1 MGSWAD
7 LDLPAPVVRMSVA
20 ATAAVA
26 AATAGNDHEHQNSNW
41 KKKQRMVLH
50 HVGVIIVEYPM
61 SPPSCLVSSRMN
73 KAWFLDDLFFA
84 LYPHLHP
91 PKFLLPCIC
100 YPFHLDIHY
109 WVFHDFKSYP
119 PNHVGV

>member
-7 LDLPAPVVRMSVA
+7 LDLPAPVVRTSVA

-50 HVGVIIVEYPM
+50 DVGVITAEYPL
-61 SPPSCLVSSRMN
+61 SPPSCLVSSRMK
-73 KAWFLDDLFFA
+73 KAWLPYIPTSILLSSCSLVFVTHLIWTFITGYFMILRAITQTMPNGLLF
-84 LYPHLHP
+84 
-91 PKFLLPCIC
+91 
-100 YPFHLDIHY
+100 
-109 WVFHDFKSYP
+109 WR
-119 PNHVGV
+119 